1 MVKAHESPHTK
12 ISILR
17 FRFSCA
23 IRSGLSSLLITST
36 SDLFFSRCRQSGWI
50 LNAACGNR
58 FIHSCPFKSID
69 EFEEE

>member
-23 IRSGLSSLLITST
+23 IRSGLMSSKFNLVIGENVRKRS
-36 SDLFFSRCRQSGWI
+36 
-50 LNAACGNR
+50 
-58 FIHSCPFKSID
+58 KSICD
-69 EFEEE
+69 EHLFW